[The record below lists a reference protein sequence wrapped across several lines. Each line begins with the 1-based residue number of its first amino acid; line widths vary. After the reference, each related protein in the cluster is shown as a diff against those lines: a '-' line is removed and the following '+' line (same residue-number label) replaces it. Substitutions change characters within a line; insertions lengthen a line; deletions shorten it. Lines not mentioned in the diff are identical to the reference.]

1 MVQNGRTRRISKI
14 LASIDHNTETNRGFK
29 CLGTVSNTTNDET
42 EEIKARITAANH
54 SLYPSAHYTL
64 V

>member
-1 MVQNGRTRRISKI
+1 
-14 LASIDHNTETNRGFK
+14 
-29 CLGTVSNTTNDET
+29 LGTVSNTKNDET

-54 SLYPSAHYTL
+54 SLFLSAHYTL